1 MRQGVTTQNFVLT
14 STGIFI
20 WKFPKFSSRNPN
32 LQPYDILGTASLR
45 ARQSH
50 KNMWKINC
58 HRLHNHPEYQKF
70 MEDEAALKC
79 YGLTVLIFYNE

>member
-1 MRQGVTTQNFVLT
+1 MWQGVTTQNFVIT

-32 LQPYDILGTASLR
+32 LQPYDILGTASLK

-50 KNMWKINC
+50 KKNVEDK
-58 HRLHNHPEYQKF
+58 LSSSLYYPEHQKF

-79 YGLTVLIFYNE
+79 YGLTVLIFD